1 MVETDELRRLL
12 DERGVEW
19 RRWTKKGKRGFT
31 STETIW
37 FVPYS
42 LIGSDEPGG
51 FFARASSSG
60 RHIYLI
66 SIVASPEQA
75 IAATLGAGE
84 CEMEYGGDIT
94 PDTAKAMGVY
104 FCSECGSPIYNDC
117 MPYFCGYCGKAVKR

>member
-1 MVETDELRRLL
+1 MTATERLRELL
-12 DERGVEW
+12 DARGVQVVDNVFGITW
-19 RRWTKKGKRGFT
+19 DY
-31 STETIW
+31 
-37 FVPYS
+37 YS
-42 LIGSDEPGG
+42 DPHTATDSLDGTRTLIV
-51 FFARASSSG
+51 SG
-60 RHIYLI
+60 LT
-66 SIVASPEQA
+66 PEQA